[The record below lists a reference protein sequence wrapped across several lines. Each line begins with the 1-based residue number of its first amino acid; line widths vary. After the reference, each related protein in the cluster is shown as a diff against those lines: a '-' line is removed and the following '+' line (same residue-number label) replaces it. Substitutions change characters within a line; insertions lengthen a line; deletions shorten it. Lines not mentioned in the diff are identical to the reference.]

1 MSLFRS
7 NIKKLF
13 SVNNTIIDDFIVL
26 KHKFQISS
34 DKNIDNTGSIKI
46 QNLQNEN
53 KNKTIENILFMTN
66 NDGYI
71 HKKVMSK
78 CSEDLKRNIFEN
90 TYFTNAFEFWN
101 ITNFVRKYNID
112 SKEIFLELTEKE
124 EKYENYWNTC
134 QIRNNYK
141 HFDYCGVYGIKNGF
155 PIDIY
160 KSDFILNMRRYV
172 DRSGIKGYNN
182 LITLFE
188 EKIKTANDITTK
200 IDNNTNNINDNTNN
214 DDINKIENNHKS
226 SITIPSMDLE
236 GKSTNYFNH
245 NFLKISEDNFKF
257 QLELDENKELY
268 NFIQKGIE
276 NNTFDLEKY
285 FEYNKKD
292 SFCYEEDEEDE
303 EEETDLV
310 NSGKYILTP
319 IRDTTMENLSIVNC
333 IIFGKSNIRL
343 IDVQKLLS
351 LIRFEDGYSSYTL
364 DNFKIIYYHRR
375 SLNTNSD
382 SEKINKMEFC
392 KYQDMIE
399 CAKWLVQIM
408 NEINP
413 NELNKHNYQIIVQY
427 CKLKDQYDEKL
438 FNNLISNEKYRINS
452 QTFPST

>member
-1 MSLFRS
+1 MSLLRS

-13 SVNNTIIDDFIVL
+13 SVNNIIIDDFINL
-26 KHKFQISS
+26 KHNFQISS

-53 KNKTIENILFMTN
+53 KNKTIENILLMTN

-112 SKEIFLELTEKE
+112 SKEIFLELTKKE

-134 QIRNNYK
+134 RIMNNYK
-141 HFDYCGVYGIKNGF
+141 YFDYCGIYGIKNEF

-160 KSDFILNMRRYV
+160 KSEFILNMRRYV
-172 DRSGIKGYNN
+172 DRSTIKGYNN
-182 LITLFE
+182 LIKLFE
-188 EKIKTANDITTK
+188 EKIKTANSNTTK
-200 IDNNTNNINDNTNN
+200 IDNNTNNINDVTNN
-214 DDINKIENNHKS
+214 DDIIKIENKHKS

-236 GKSTNYFNH
+236 GKSTSYFNH

-257 QLELDENKELY
+257 QLELEENKELY
-268 NFIQKGIE
+268 NFIRKGIE
-276 NNTFDLEKY
+276 NKTFDLENY

-292 SFCYEEDEEDE
+292 SFCNEEDEEDE
-303 EEETDLV
+303 ETDLV
-310 NSGKYILTP
+310 NSEKYILTP
-319 IRDTTMENLSIVNC
+319 IIDTTMENLSIVNC

-351 LIRFEDGYSSYTL
+351 LIRFENGYSSYTL
-364 DNFKIIYYHRR
+364 DNFKISYHHGR

-382 SEKINKMEFC
+382 SEKLNKMEFC

-438 FNNLISNEKYRINS
+438 FNNMISNEKYRINS